1 MGYTT
6 TFDGKV
12 AIDPPLNQE
21 EIQFLTDFSESRRMD
36 RKEGP
41 YELEN
46 ENVLNHNKPPE
57 GQPSLWCDWVPTPD
71 GEAIVWDGREKF
83 YDPIEWMQYLID
95 HFLKPNAIA
104 KDALPFLQ
112 ANHTL
117 NGEIFAQGES
127 HGDIWK
133 LVVTDNVVEYKSARF
148 VYD

>member
-57 GQPSLWCDWVPTPD
+57 GQPGLWCDWVPTPD
-71 GEAIVWDGREKF
+71 GEAIVWNEGEKF
-83 YDPIEWMQYLID
+83 YNSVEWMQYLID

-117 NGEIFAQGES
+117 NGEIFAQGEEP
-127 HGDIWK
+127 GDMWK
-133 LVVTDNVVEYKSARF
+133 LVVTDNVVEYKQGRV

>member
-6 TFDGKV
+6 TFDGEV
-12 AIDPPLNQE
+12 RIDPPLNQE
-21 EIQFLTDFSESRRMD
+21 EIQFLTEFSQSRRMD

-41 YELEN
+41 YELEDR
-46 ENVLNHNKPPE
+46 NVLDDNNPPE
-57 GQPSLWCDWVPTPD
+57 GQPSLWCNWVPTHD
-71 GEAIVWDGREKF
+71 GEAIVWNEVEKF
-83 YDPIEWMQYLID
+83 YESVEWMQYLID

-117 NGEIFAQGES
+117 NGEIFAQGEEP
-127 HGDIWK
+127 DDVWK
-133 LVVTDNVVEYKSARF
+133 LVVTDNVVEYKQGRV

>member
-6 TFDGKV
+6 TFDGEV
-12 AIDPPLNQE
+12 TIDPPLNQE
-21 EIQFLTDFSESRRMD
+21 EIQFLTEFSQSRRMD

-41 YELEN
+41 YELEDG
-46 ENVLNHNKPPE
+46 NVLNYNKPPE
-57 GQPSLWCDWVPTPD
+57 GQPGLWCDWVPTPD
-71 GEAIVWDGREKF
+71 GEAIVWNEGEKF
-83 YDPIEWMQYLID
+83 YKSVEWMQYLID

-117 NGEIFAQGES
+117 NGEIFAQGE
-127 HGDIWK
+127 DPDDTWK
-133 LVVTDNVVEYKSARF
+133 LVVTDNFVEYKQGRI